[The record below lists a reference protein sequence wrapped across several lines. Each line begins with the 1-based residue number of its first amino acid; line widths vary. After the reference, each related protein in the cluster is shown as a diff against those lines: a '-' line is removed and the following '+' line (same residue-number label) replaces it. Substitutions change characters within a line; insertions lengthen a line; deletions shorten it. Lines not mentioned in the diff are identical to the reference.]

1 MKRIYLLMVAIMT
14 FTMVATAQDSEKN
27 LERTNVGV
35 TYVADMDAMEYGM
48 WGLKYDYIK
57 KGLGVSMNVLTNTG
71 VKGIKFE
78 DSTFLMK
85 IGPNY
90 SLIYTNNYG
99 FYIPMLFNGGGYTD
113 EESETKF
120 LWGLSLEPTV
130 VVNLGGLNLSVGL
143 DVNWYNT
150 SKELN
155 TGLAFGVTF

>member
-1 MKRIYLLMVAIMT
+1 MVAIMT
-14 FTMVATAQDSEKN
+14 FTMVATAQDSEKK

-48 WGLKYDYIK
+48 WGLKCDYIR
-57 KGLGVSMNVLTNTG
+57 KGLGMSMNVLTNTG

-78 DSTFLMK
+78 DSTLLFK
-85 IGPNY
+85 SGPNY
-90 SLIYTNNYG
+90 SLIYTNDYG
-99 FYIPMLFNGGGYTD
+99 FYIPMLLNFGQYFIHGEGEYST
-113 EESETKF
+113 SKTKYI
-120 LWGLSLEPTV
+120 WGLSLEPTV